1 MTRRAALA
9 RRPSI
14 HDVASRA
21 GVSAATVSKVM
32 HGVDTVKPENVRRVH
47 SAVEELGYRADPL
60 ASDMRRA
67 KRRIIGAIVPELES
81 EFFGT
86 MVTELER
93 LAEERGF
100 SLVTASCRESVDR
113 EAEII
118 RRMHDW
124 RVAGVVLAPV
134 RDEHGP
140 AANYM
145 KQHSMSGVIVDR
157 VLCDDIFDTV
167 SADSS
172 AASTDVAR
180 MLIGHG
186 HRHMLVIG
194 LGSHAATSRARI
206 DGFRAEALALA
217 PDCRIDVLVAES
229 QIAALREAV
238 RAYFDRGE
246 HPTAVYSLFAK
257 GTLVALSEFRRRGWH
272 CPEDVSLIG
281 FDDAEWMQVTWPSIA
296 AVVQPVEAIAG
307 NAMEMLFERIDG
319 RDGHPTARLQR
330 CEILLRESVGA
341 SRSGQP
347 AGGGEQA
354 TAPVADQHLPRLVV
368 K

>member
-1 MTRRAALA
+1 MTNHVALA
-9 RRPSI
+9 RRASI

-32 HGVDTVKPENVRRVH
+32 HGVGTVKPENVRRVQ
-47 SAVEELGYRADPL
+47 SAVEALGYRADPL

-67 KRRIIGAIVPELES
+67 KRRIIGVIVPELES

-93 LAEERGF
+93 RAEERGF

-113 EAEII
+113 EEELI

-134 RDEHGP
+134 RDGHGP
-140 AANYM
+140 AATYM
-145 KQHSMSGVIVDR
+145 KQHSMSGVIIDR
-157 VLCDDIFDTV
+157 VLSDDIFDTV

-172 AASTDVAR
+172 TASAEVAR
-180 MLIGHG
+180 MLLGHG

-194 LGSHAATSRARI
+194 LGSHAATSRSRL
-206 DGFRAEALALA
+206 DSFRSEVLKIA
-217 PDCRIDVLVAES
+217 PDCKIDVLVAES
-229 QIAALREAV
+229 RIGALREAV
-238 RAYFDRGE
+238 KEYFDRGE

-272 CPEDVSLIG
+272 CPEDISLVG

-296 AVVQPVEAIAG
+296 AVVQPVEAIAA
-307 NAMEMLFERIDG
+307 NAMDMLFERIEG
-319 RDGHPTARLQR
+319 REGEPSARLQR
-330 CEILLRESVGA
+330 CKILLRESVGA
-341 SRSGQP
+341 SRLGQP
-347 AGGGEQA
+347 AGGGEPA
-354 TAPVADQHLPRLVV
+354 TAPVAD
-368 K
+368 